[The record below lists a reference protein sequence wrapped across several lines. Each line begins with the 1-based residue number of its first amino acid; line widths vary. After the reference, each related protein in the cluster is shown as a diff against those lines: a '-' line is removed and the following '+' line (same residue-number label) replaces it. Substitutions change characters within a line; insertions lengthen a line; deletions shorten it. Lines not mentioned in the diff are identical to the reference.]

1 MNLVS
6 SQSNEFDFFFEH
18 PVQWIHR
25 FNGYITIVSLKKSL
39 LRTRNDLRNKED
51 VLLRRFAHTHQ
62 LTGPCRIKGWV
73 QRYRDI
79 VR

>member
-25 FNGYITIVSLKKSL
+25 FNGYITVQHMHIQIVMLLLKK
-39 LRTRNDLRNKED
+39 TDCFYIQE
-51 VLLRRFAHTHQ
+51 
-62 LTGPCRIKGWV
+62 G
-73 QRYRDI
+73 
-79 VR
+79 

>member
-25 FNGYITIVSLKKSL
+25 FNGYITV
-39 LRTRNDLRNKED
+39 NG
-51 VLLRRFAHTHQ
+51 FACDFFYFSPNEFYFPT
-62 LTGPCRIKGWV
+62 V
-73 QRYRDI
+73 QI
-79 VR
+79 SKV

>member
-6 SQSNEFDFFFEH
+6 SQSNAFDFFFEH

-39 LRTRNDLRNKED
+39 LRTRNDLRNMM
-51 VLLRRFAHTHQ
+51 LFIHASYL
-62 LTGPCRIKGWV
+62 
-73 QRYRDI
+73 I
-79 VR
+79 V